1 MSYQIFNSTLPIVRN
16 EIDIFLKNYS
26 VNHSY
31 QKALSIP
38 YFRQKFITKIINS
51 IPNNHILIDQCHP
64 FIDDNFFYIEL
75 AKEKDLIHEKIC
87 SNIEDIVSE
96 YNDFTNSDD
105 QLIIQKKSKVHH
117 SQKLSW
123 WIRYETTK
131 PTVTYYFGPFENF
144 TEATNHSQ
152 DYLEDLM
159 DENAQEITYDIELG
173 NPHQLTVI
181 NDLEDLQKENE
192 LILRQLWENESE
204 NKYYKNLFLQSP
216 DIRLLLDNNLIIK
229 DINYQGN
236 ILFNLSVDDLNNKHF
251 TSFIATDSLEKFLI
265 FIQDLKT
272 SNLNNSS
279 KSNFLSLRLSFPEN
293 LFLNVSIKISPILDP
308 KGNSNGWDL
317 SCHDITEIQKNHDQ
331 FYYESRYDCLTNL
344 PNRLS
349 LLEFLDN
356 VLIEAEKNHSN
367 KFAVLYLDINKFKSI
382 NDTFGHQIGDEVLVI
397 FAKRLIT
404 CVRNFDHVARLSGDE
419 FMIVLSH
426 IHSVQEATECAMR
439 IQQVLSTSFK
449 INQMEIAV
457 NVSIGIV
464 IGDIKS
470 SKVCDLLSR
479 ADMAMY
485 KAKYSEQL
493 FSIYH
498 C

>member
-152 DYLEDLM
+152 DYLEDLI

-216 DIRLLLDNNLIIK
+216 DIRLLLDNDLIIK

-293 LFLNVSIKISPILDP
+293 LFLSVSIKISPILDS
-308 KGNSNGWDL
+308 KGNINGWDL

-344 PNRLS
+344 PNSAMRLDVKI
-349 LLEFLDN
+349 F
-356 VLIEAEKNHSN
+356 EAEFKRGGSLQKILLLYTQARIIQVSQNVVCKCHHHIDNQFACWLLHAHDCVGSN
-367 KFAVLYLDINKFKSI
+367 ELALTQKFIAQMLGVRRASVTQVAQKFQENGIIHYSRGHIRILNRLFLELSACECYTFVKSE
-382 NDTFGHQIGDEVLVI
+382 F
-397 FAKRLIT
+397 KRLL
-404 CVRNFDHVARLSGDE
+404 NFS
-419 FMIVLSH
+419 
-426 IHSVQEATECAMR
+426 
-439 IQQVLSTSFK
+439 
-449 INQMEIAV
+449 
-457 NVSIGIV
+457 
-464 IGDIKS
+464 
-470 SKVCDLLSR
+470 
-479 ADMAMY
+479 
-485 KAKYSEQL
+485 
-493 FSIYH
+493 
-498 C
+498 

>member
-16 EIDIFLKNYS
+16 EVDSFLKNYS
-26 VNHSY
+26 VNHCY

-38 YFRQKFITKIINS
+38 YFRQKFITKILNS

-75 AKEKDLIHEKIC
+75 AKEKNLINNTIC
-87 SNIEDIVSE
+87 NNIEDIVSE
-96 YNDFTNSDD
+96 YNDFNNSD
-105 QLIIQKKSKVHH
+105 QHLNIRKKSKVHH
-117 SQKLSW
+117 FQKLSW
-123 WIRYETTK
+123 WIRYDTK
-131 PTVTYYFGPFENF
+131 KPNVTYYFGPFENF
-144 TEATNHSQ
+144 TEATNQSQ

-159 DENAQEITYDIELG
+159 SENAQEIMYDIEFG
-173 NPHQLTVI
+173 NPHHLTII
-181 NDLEDLQKENE
+181 NDLEDLQKENDS
-192 LILRQLWENESE
+192 ILRELLENESE
-204 NKYYKNLFLQSP
+204 NKYYKNLFSQSP
-216 DIRLLLDNNLIIK
+216 DIRLLLNDSLTIK
-229 DINYQGN
+229 EINDQGK
-236 ILFNLSVDDLNNKHF
+236 ILFNLSADDLNNKYF
-251 TSFIATDSLEKFLI
+251 TSFIATDSLEKFLV
-265 FIQDLKT
+265 FIKDLKANKFN
-272 SNLNNSS
+272 NLNTN
-279 KSNFLSLRLSFPEN
+279 NFLSLRLSLPEN
-293 LFLNVSIKISPILDP
+293 LFLNVSIKISTRLDSER
-308 KGNSNGWDL
+308 NINGWDL

-356 VLIEAEKNHSN
+356 VLIEAEKNHSS
-367 KFAVLYLDINKFKSI
+367 KFAVLYLDIDKFKYI

-470 SKVCDLLSR
+470 SKVSDLLSR

-493 FSIYH
+493 FSVYH